1 MIELQTK
8 IHDSYSVE
16 FKEGFVVPEEDQS
29 QSQFTINTWLFV
41 PSSLD
46 LTAETYPKHLF
57 WRDLKSQVRM
67 ITPVFT
73 LHEMTKA
80 GALPVAYLSNAMNR
94 MAADPSEEN
103 VEEYVYQIKM
113 FCAILKSATREET
126 HRICRIADGLARP
139 GDREA
144 DGAALEGFT
153 GSSTAFALDLGQIL
167 AVFHSLRQIV
177 AAPAGGASDRS
188 ASGSQSTGN
197 AVPGVSDRMR
207 EVYAYGDEFTGH
219 IVSLYAYRIIER
231 MEALAPKSDACHLLK
246 QLVNDISAHGRE
258 MGFACPDSTRSRH
271 NDMLIYRHGVLKK
284 FIESELFVSLK
295 KKKDGI
301 AAEQTLYA
309 LAAGIAMIFAT
320 IVSFSVQRKFGS
332 LSIPLFFAL
341 IFSYMIKDRIKE
353 LSRYWFVHRLGKKY
367 YDNKSTVS
375 VKGVPVGTIK
385 EGVDFID
392 YAKVPGEVLKLR
404 SLQSPMAVG
413 NDVLDEKV
421 ILYRKLV
428 TIDAQALHKSGTYD
442 VKGIN
447 DICRLHLARFT
458 QKMDNPD
465 QTLMCLDEN
474 CSLKQVWGKKIY
486 YLNIVLQM
494 CSGDKTEYR
503 RYRLNLTRD
512 GIRNIEEIS

>member
-1 MIELQTK
+1 MTSPTSFVSDMIDLQTK
-8 IHDSYSVE
+8 IHDNYSVE
-16 FKEGFVVPEEDQS
+16 FKEGFVVPEDDQR

-46 LTAETYPKHLF
+46 ITAETYPKHLF
-57 WRDLKSQVRM
+57 WRDLKSHVRM

-73 LHEMTKA
+73 LHEMTKVDSQ
-80 GALPVAYLSNAMNR
+80 PVAYLSEAMKR
-94 MAADPSEEN
+94 MAAEPSGEN

-126 HRICRIADGLARP
+126 HRICRIADTLATL
-139 GDREA
+139 GEQEA
-144 DGAALEGFT
+144 DNAALELFT
-153 GSSTAFALDLGQIL
+153 GSSTAFALDLERVL
-167 AVFHSLRQIV
+167 TLFHSLRQIIE
-177 AAPAGGASDRS
+177 
-188 ASGSQSTGN
+188 
-197 AVPGVSDRMR
+197 VPGVSDKMR

-219 IVSLYAYRIIER
+219 IVTLYAYRIIQR
-231 MEALAPKSDACHLLK
+231 MESLAPKSDACHLMK
-246 QLVNDISAHGRE
+246 QLVNDISSHGRE
-258 MGFACPDSTRSRH
+258 MGFAFPDSTRSRH
-271 NDMLIYRHGVLKK
+271 NDTLIYRHGVLKK

-320 IVSFSVQRKFGS
+320 IVSFSVQRRFGS

-367 YDNKSTVS
+367 YDNKSAVW
-375 VKGVPVGTIK
+375 VKGVQVGTIK

-392 YAKVPGEVLKLR
+392 YDKVPGEVLKLR
-404 SLQSPMAVG
+404 SLQLPMAVG

-447 DICRLHLARFT
+447 NICRLHIARFT

-465 QTLMCLDEN
+465 QTLMCLDEDN
-474 CSLKQVWGKKIY
+474 CLKQVAGKKIY

-512 GIRNIEEIS
+512 GILNIEELS

>member
-1 MIELQTK
+1 MIDLQTK

-16 FKEGFVVPEEDQS
+16 FKEGFVVPDDDQG

-80 GALPVAYLSNAMNR
+80 GAQPVAYLSNAMNR

-126 HRICRIADGLARP
+126 HRLCRIADGLARL
-139 GDREA
+139 GDREG
-144 DGAALEGFT
+144 DIAALEIFT
-153 GSSTAFALDLGQIL
+153 GPSTAFALDLGQIMT
-167 AVFHSLRQIV
+167 VFHSLRQIV
-177 AAPAGGASDRS
+177 AA
-188 ASGSQSTGN
+188 
-197 AVPGVSDRMR
+197 PGVSDRMR
-207 EVYAYGDEFTGH
+207 EVYAYGDEFAGH
-219 IVSLYAYRIIER
+219 IVSLYTYRIIER
-231 MEALAPKSDACHLLK
+231 MESLAPKSDACHLLK

-271 NDMLIYRHGVLKK
+271 NDMLIYRHGILKK

-353 LSRYWFVHRLGKKY
+353 LSRYWFVHKLGKKY

-375 VKGVPVGTIK
+375 VKGVQMGTIK

-392 YAKVPGEVLKLR
+392 YSKVPEEVIKLR
-404 SLQSPMAVG
+404 SVQSPMAVG
-413 NDVLDEKV
+413 SDVLDEKV

-428 TIDAQALHKSGTYD
+428 TIDSPALHKSGIYD

-474 CSLKQVWGKKIY
+474 SSLKQVVGKKIY
-486 YLNIVLQM
+486 YMNIVLQM

-512 GIRNIEEIS
+512 GIRNIEEIA